1 MWDVIILG
9 TVNGAIYAL
18 VAAGLNLQYGVT
30 RILNLAHGQFMMLG
44 AFISAFLFKYYNI
57 NPLVGMAISGPIM
70 FALGIL
76 IYFLVFRRM
85 VRLSKSG
92 EELEAL
98 SLLACFGL
106 LYVILDMMQIVVK
119 YYPKL
124 AYPST
129 PYLKQIITILGV
141 KIELSRIV
149 AAFIAVTFSVLMY
162 IVLRFT
168 RTGLAMRA
176 TSQEPTVAQ
185 VVGINI
191 FKVHMISFG
200 LSIFMAAIG
209 GSLLA
214 MILPDISPT
223 SGPMY
228 TFIALAVIVVGGMG
242 SFIGSLVGGFLIGN
256 IYFIAGRLLSP
267 QLSMPV
273 VYAFIIITLL
283 VRPKGLF
290 GR

>member
-1 MWDVIILG
+1 MWDIIILG
-9 TVNGAIYAL
+9 TVNGAIFAL

-30 RILNLAHGQFMMLG
+30 RILNIAHGQFMMLG
-44 AFISAFLFKYYNI
+44 ALISAFLFKYYNV
-57 NPLVGMAISGPIM
+57 NPLVGMAIGGPTM
-70 FALGIL
+70 FVIGVL
-76 IYFLVFRRM
+76 IYFIVFRRM
-85 VRLSKSG
+85 VRLSRSA

-106 LYVILDMMQIVVK
+106 LFVILNVMQIVIK
-119 YYPKL
+119 AYPLL
-124 AYPST
+124 AYLYT
-129 PYLKQIITILGV
+129 PYLNQIITILGEKV
-141 KIELSRIV
+141 ELSRIV
-149 AAFIAVTFSVLMY
+149 AACMAAIFSVLMY
-162 IVLRFT
+162 IMLRST

-176 TSQEPTVAQ
+176 TSQEPIGAQ

-191 FKVHMISFG
+191 SRVHMVSFG
-200 LSIFMAAIG
+200 LSVLMGAIG

-214 MILPDISPT
+214 MILPNLSAA

-242 SFIGSLVGGFLIGN
+242 SFIGSLVGGFLMGYV
-256 IYFIAGRLLSP
+256 YFATFKLLSS

-273 VYAFIIITLL
+273 VYAFIIIMLL